1 MAFKALSREIIN
13 KTVRI
18 TQNPTLCAKEKD
30 RMAII
35 GEILKKL
42 VETADKYVVSR
53 NPVEEQKKTLKDL
66 LSKAENTA
74 FGKYYGFKKLLSQ
87 ENPYAAFK
95 IAIPYHNYDKM
106 YAEWW
111 HKVYKG
117 QKDVTWPG
125 KADYFA
131 VSSGTTSKKKHIPV
145 TEDMLK
151 SIRKAGIQ
159 QILGAADFDL
169 PPEFFQKEILMFGS
183 STDLKKV
190 NNHYEGEISGISAR
204 QIPFWFEGFYRPGQA
219 IASIN
224 NWDKRVETLARE
236 APNWDIGSISGIP
249 SWIELMLKMV
259 IEYHKAETIHDI
271 WPNFRVFTSGGVAF
285 EPYQKSF
292 ENLCSKPITVI
303 DTYLTSEG
311 YLATQTRK
319 DTDAMALI
327 TNNGIFFE
335 FVPFQQQYIK
345 EDGSLTPNAP
355 VFDITEIEE
364 NVEYVLV
371 ISTVAGAWRYVIGD
385 TIKFTN
391 KEKAEIKITGRTKH
405 YLNVVGSQLS
415 VIQMNKAIKELE
427 EVFDCNIKE
436 FTVAAL
442 KEHDKYL
449 HRWYIGVN
457 DELKVN
463 DNDVADKLDAILQ
476 KYNKNYNVARTK
488 ALKDVQARIIPASLF
503 YKWTEAI
510 NQKGGQVKVPRVM
523 NADDFKAWE
532 DFVKRQ

>member
-1 MAFKALSREIIN
+1 
-13 KTVRI
+13 
-18 TQNPTLCAKEKD
+18 
-30 RMAII
+30 MAII

-74 FGKYYGFKKLLSQ
+74 FGKYYGFKKLLSH

-159 QILGAADFDL
+159 QILGAANFDL

-224 NWDKRVETLARE
+224 NWDERVETLARE

-249 SWIELMLKMV
+249 SWIELMLKKV

-335 FVPFQQQYIK
+335 FVPFQQQYIE
-345 EDGSLTPNAP
+345 EDGSVTPNAP

-385 TIKFTN
+385 TVKFTD
-391 KEKAEIKITGRTKH
+391 KQKAEIKITGRTKH

-442 KEHDKYL
+442 KEQDKYL

-457 DELKVN
+457 DEVKAN
-463 DNDVADKLDAILQ
+463 DKEVADKLDAILQ
-476 KYNKNYNVARTK
+476 KYNKNYTVARTK
-488 ALKDVQARIIPASLF
+488 ALKEVQARVIPVSLF

-523 NADDFKAWE
+523 NAEDFKAWE